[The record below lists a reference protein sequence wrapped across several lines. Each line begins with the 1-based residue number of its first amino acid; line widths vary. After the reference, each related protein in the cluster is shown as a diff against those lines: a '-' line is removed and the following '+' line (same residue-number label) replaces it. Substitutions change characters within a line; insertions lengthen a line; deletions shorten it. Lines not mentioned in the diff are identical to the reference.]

1 MTVDQALDPRRWT
14 ALAVVCAAFFMTVL
28 DIAIVN
34 VALPSI
40 AEDLEFAQSDLQWVV
55 TAYAI
60 TFGGFLLLG
69 GRAAD
74 LLGRRRVFLAGVV
87 LFSVASL
94 ACGLATSD
102 VMLVVSRA
110 IQGLGA
116 AIITPSALSII
127 TTTFPEGP
135 ERNKALGVWGAVGGS
150 GAAAGVLF
158 GGMLTEWLGWEWIF
172 FLNIPVGIAA
182 FVLALR
188 VVAESRESDLERI
201 FDPLGA
207 ITVAAF
213 LALLVYGISRAPEE
227 GWASAATIGVLVLSV
242 LFLIAFVAIERRVAA
257 PLVPFGVFR
266 LRTLTGANVV
276 GFLLGATVFANF
288 FVLTLYVQQVL
299 GYSALRTGLTFLA
312 TAGTAVVVAGIAQA
326 MVTRVGVKPVL
337 VVGLALMAVAML
349 WYTQL
354 PVDGDYVT
362 DLLPGYLLVGIG
374 LPTAFI
380 PVSIAAL
387 AGIRAHEAG
396 LASGLI
402 NTSQQIGGALGTALA
417 STVFITRIDDLTA
430 QGTEPAAAFTD
441 GFTLAFWPI
450 LGFSVL
456 ALLATLLLVRRRDL
470 AALPGHGPAPEVA
483 PVEPIPVAPGYTG
496 DR

>member
-1 MTVDQALDPRRWT
+1 MNADTALDPRRWK

-40 AEDLEFAQSDLQWVV
+40 ATDLDFAPEDLQWVI

-74 LLGRRRVFLAGVV
+74 LLGRRRVFLAGVI
-87 LFSVASL
+87 LFTLASL
-94 ACGLATSD
+94 VCGLATGD
-102 VMLVVSRA
+102 VMLIIARA
-110 IQGLGA
+110 VQGLGA
-116 AIITPSALSII
+116 AIITPSALAII
-127 TTTFPEGP
+127 TTTFPEGA
-135 ERNKALGVWGAVGGS
+135 ERNKALGVWGAIGGG

-158 GGMLTEWLGWEWIF
+158 GGILTEYLGWEWIF
-172 FLNIPVGIAA
+172 FVNLPVGLAA
-182 FVLALR
+182 LILAPR
-188 VVAESRESDLERI
+188 VVRESHAEGLERA

-207 ITVAAF
+207 ITVAGG
-213 LALLVYGISRAPEE
+213 LALLVYGISRAPNE
-227 GWASAATIGVLVLSV
+227 GWGSAQTIVALGLAVALLVG
-242 LFLIAFVAIERRVAA
+242 FVIVERIVSS
-257 PLVPFGVFR
+257 PLVPLGIFH

-276 GFLLGATVFANF
+276 GFLLGCTVFANF

-312 TAGTAVVVAGIAQA
+312 TAGTAVVVSGFAQA
-326 MVTRVGVKPVL
+326 MVTKIGVKPVMLFGL
-337 VVGLALMAVAML
+337 VLMALAMV
-349 WYTQL
+349 WYTRL

-374 LPTAFI
+374 LPCAFI

-387 AGIRAHEAG
+387 AGIRGDQAG

-402 NTSQQIGGALGTALA
+402 NTSQQIGGAVGTAIA
-417 STVFITRIDDLTA
+417 STVFTTRIEDRLLEGAD
-430 QGTEPAAAFTD
+430 AAVAATD
-441 GFTLAFWPI
+441 GFTLAFWPTFAFAI
-450 LGFSVL
+450 L
-456 ALLATLLLVRRRDL
+456 AIIATLVFVRGSEVEHV
-470 AALPGHGPAPEVA
+470 AHEAVEEPA
-483 PVEPIPVAPGYTG
+483 
-496 DR
+496 

>member
-1 MTVDQALDPRRWT
+1 MQPGTAPDPRRWK

-28 DIAIVN
+28 DVAIVN

-40 AEDLEFAQSDLQWVV
+40 ATDLEFAPEDLQWVI

-74 LLGRRRVFLAGVV
+74 LLGRRAVFLAGVIV
-87 LFSVASL
+87 FTVASL
-94 ACGLATSD
+94 VCGLATGD
-102 VMLVVSRA
+102 VMLIISRA
-110 IQGLGA
+110 VQGLGA

-127 TTTFPEGP
+127 TTTFPEGA
-135 ERNKALGVWGAVGGS
+135 ERNKALGVWGAIGGG

-158 GGMLTEWLGWEWIF
+158 GGILTEYLGWEWIF
-172 FLNIPVGIAA
+172 FVNLPVGIAA
-182 FVLALR
+182 LILAPRL
-188 VVAESRESDLERI
+188 VAESRAEGMARA

-207 ITVAAF
+207 ITVAGG

-227 GWASAATIGVLVLSV
+227 GWGSASTIIALGLAVVLLV
-242 LFLIAFVAIERRVAA
+242 AFVVVELIVSS
-257 PLVPFGVFR
+257 PLVPLGIFR

-276 GFLLGATVFANF
+276 GFLLGCTVFANF

-299 GYSALRTGLTFLA
+299 DYSAVRAGLTFLA
-312 TAGTAVVVAGIAQA
+312 TAGTAVVAAGFAQA
-326 MVTRVGVKPVL
+326 MVTRIGVKPVL
-337 VVGLALMAVAML
+337 LFGLSLMALAML

-374 LPTAFI
+374 LPCAFI

-387 AGIRAHEAG
+387 AGIRGHQAG

-402 NTSQQIGGALGTALA
+402 NTTQQIGGAVGTAIA
-417 STVFITRIDDLTA
+417 STVFTTRIDDRLA
-430 QGTEPAAAFTD
+430 EGASPAVAFTD
-441 GFTLAFWPI
+441 GFTLAFWPT
-450 LGFSVL
+450 LAF
-456 ALLATLLLVRRRDL
+456 ALLAIGATLLLVRGR
-470 AALPGHGPAPEVA
+470 EVA
-483 PVEPIPVAPGYTG
+483 PMVGEPAADPA
-496 DR
+496 